1 MFFVAYTPQ
10 KVNKI
15 HQEICFAYFCISFTQ
30 IKSEVQLFRLLIAV
44 NAISLVHFCQSSLVS
59 N

>member
-1 MFFVAYTPQ
+1 MFFLAYTPH
-10 KVNKI
+10 KVANI

-30 IKSEVQLFRLLIAV
+30 MKSEVQLFRLLIAV
-44 NAISLVHFCQSSLVS
+44 NAISLAHFCQMSLVS

>member
-10 KVNKI
+10 KVDNI
-15 HQEICFAYFCISFTQ
+15 HQQICFEYFCISFTQ
-30 IKSEVQLFRLLIAV
+30 IKSEVILIAV